1 MSPFAPKGDR
11 SLRVI
16 VAEMVAER
24 SPGDLLTYD
33 ELGKALDLDPDE
45 RRDQIRQ
52 AVSAARPV
60 VLADY
65 KRALI
70 ADRGKGYRIAL
81 ASEFAGLAQDHRRKA
96 DRQIGKALDIV
107 KNVNEHELSPDELK
121 RHRAVAM
128 IIRNLHSRMTSA
140 ETRLQQLEEAVFGS
154 GPPIIQGEVEPDEP
168 A

>member
-24 SPGDLLTYD
+24 SPGDLITYD
-33 ELGKALDLDPDE
+33 ELGKALDLDPDD

-52 AVSAARPV
+52 AVSVARP
-60 VLADY
+60 LILIDQ

-70 ADRGKGYRIAL
+70 SVRGTGYRIAW
-81 ASEFAGLAQDHRRKA
+81 ASEFAGIAQEHRRKA
-96 DRQIGKALDIV
+96 DRQIGKALDVV
-107 KNVNEHELSPDELK
+107 KNVNERELSPDELK

-128 IIRNLHSRMTSA
+128 IITNLHSRMTSA
-140 ETRLQQLEEAVFGS
+140 ESRLQQLEEAVFGS
-154 GPPIIQGEVEPDEP
+154 GPPVIQGEVERDELP
-168 A
+168 

>member
-1 MSPFAPKGDR
+1 MSPFRPKGDR

-24 SPGDLLTYD
+24 SPGDLITYD

-60 VLADY
+60 ILADH

-70 ADRGKGYRIAL
+70 AERGKGYRIAF
-81 ASEFAGLAQDHRRKA
+81 AGEFAGLAQGHRRKA
-96 DRQIGKALDIV
+96 DRQMGKALDIV
-107 KNVNEHELSPDELK
+107 KNVNERELSPDELK

-128 IIRNLHSRMTSA
+128 IITNLHSRMTSA
-140 ETRLQQLEEAVFGS
+140 ETRLQQLEEAVFGK
-154 GPPIIQGEVEPDEP
+154 PRPVIKGEVERDEL

>member
-1 MSPFAPKGDR
+1 MSPFRPKGDR

-24 SPGDLLTYD
+24 SPGDLITYD

-60 VLADY
+60 ILADH

-70 ADRGKGYRIAL
+70 AERGKGYRIAF
-81 ASEFAGLAQDHRRKA
+81 AGEFAGLAQGHRRKA
-96 DRQIGKALDIV
+96 DRQMGKALDIV
-107 KNVNEHELSPDELK
+107 KNVNERELSPEELK
-121 RHRAVAM
+121 RHRAVAV
-128 IIRNLHSRMTSA
+128 IITNLHSRMTSA
-140 ETRLQQLEEAVFGS
+140 ETRLQQLEEAVFG
-154 GPPIIQGEVEPDEP
+154 PKRPVIQGKVEQDES

>member
-24 SPGDLLTYD
+24 SPGDLITYD
-33 ELGKALDLDPDE
+33 ELGTALDLDPDE

-52 AVSAARPV
+52 AVSAARPLI
-60 VLADY
+60 LADH

-70 ADRGKGYRIAL
+70 SDRGKGYRIAW
-81 ASEFAGLAQDHRRKA
+81 ASEFAGLAQEHRRKA

-107 KNVNEHELSPDELK
+107 RNVNEKELSPEELK

-128 IIRNLHSRMTSA
+128 VITNLHARMTSA
-140 ETRLQQLEEAVFGS
+140 ESRLQQLEEAVFGS
-154 GPPIIQGEVEPDEP
+154 APPVIQGHVEHDELT
-168 A
+168 